1 MKKDILFYSNY
12 CTYSKEIINNIS
24 KTPLNEKMLFVCV
37 DDSNIQLPPFI
48 TSVPT
53 IYLINDK
60 KIVVDEAI
68 PEWIKDKLS
77 VAAGPTVNDNEIQA
91 YFGTCGDSF
100 GLNCSSIDNNE
111 LKPYISSYTFI
122 SDDNGSSMASK
133 DTRQSE
139 TNSNMNLENLQKMRN
154 QEFQP
159 INRQ

>member
-24 KTPLNEKMLFVCV
+24 KTPLNENMLFVCV

-60 KIVVDEAI
+60 KIVIDEAI

-77 VAAGPTVNDNEIQA
+77 VSAGPTVDDNEIQA

-100 GLNCSSIDNNE
+100 GLNCSSIDDNE

-133 DTRQSE
+133 DTRQSDSK
-139 TNSNMNLENLQKMRN
+139 SNINLENLQKMRN

-159 INRQ
+159 VNRQ

>member
-139 TNSNMNLENLQKMRN
+139 SSSNINLENLQKMRN